1 MATKGDEVLSQFTQT
16 VVEEEVEVRDEDKL
30 RIGIIGTGW
39 IAESHIESYKR
50 MKDVKV
56 VAMADLIPGKAE
68 KFAARYGI
76 ENCKFYPDHKSML
89 DSEKLD
95 AVSVCTY
102 NTQHAP
108 CAIYA
113 LEKGVN
119 VLLEKP
125 MCVTT
130 EEAVEIMR
138 AEKKSGKVLSIG
150 FQPRGDENMQM
161 IKKVVQSGVL
171 GKVYYIQTGG
181 GRRHGI
187 PVSWSETFIENDKAG
202 IGAVG
207 DIGCYALDMVLN
219 AIGYP
224 KPLTVT
230 GRASDFGGKT
240 PEAYAAVGKPEC
252 AKKFSVDDFASAYIR
267 LDGDVIVDFRISWY
281 MHMDTTGD
289 TLILGTK
296 GGLRIP
302 STECWNGSFN
312 KPMTLYR
319 DVAGAPV
326 ETTIPLIEDKS
337 DLWDKKIRSFL
348 DAIITGGKA
357 PVPTSQILYNQAII
371 DGIFKS
377 NEIGHEVEINI
388 PEI

>member
-130 EEAVEIMR
+130 
-138 AEKKSGKVLSIG
+138 
-150 FQPRGDENMQM
+150 
-161 IKKVVQSGVL
+161 
-171 GKVYYIQTGG
+171 
-181 GRRHGI
+181 
-187 PVSWSETFIENDKAG
+187 
-202 IGAVG
+202 
-207 DIGCYALDMVLN
+207 
-219 AIGYP
+219 
-224 KPLTVT
+224 
-230 GRASDFGGKT
+230 
-240 PEAYAAVGKPEC
+240 
-252 AKKFSVDDFASAYIR
+252 SVICS
-267 LDGDVIVDFRISWY
+267 
-281 MHMDTTGD
+281 
-289 TLILGTK
+289 
-296 GGLRIP
+296 
-302 STECWNGSFN
+302 
-312 KPMTLYR
+312 
-319 DVAGAPV
+319 
-326 ETTIPLIEDKS
+326 
-337 DLWDKKIRSFL
+337 
-348 DAIITGGKA
+348 
-357 PVPTSQILYNQAII
+357 
-371 DGIFKS
+371 
-377 NEIGHEVEINI
+377 
-388 PEI
+388 